1 MGVDENG
8 SNEERPAG
16 STGWDVAIEIVR
28 AIRDIFNDWRVAT
41 AFMVT
46 VVVAVLLIA
55 GKLAGAELFEGVK
68 GWICAWRNTC

>member
-8 SNEERPAG
+8 SKEERVVGAG
-16 STGWDVAIEIVR
+16 FWDVAIELVR
-28 AIRDIFNDWRVAT
+28 ALRDIFNDWRVAT
-41 AFMVT
+41 AFLVT

-55 GKLAGAELFEGVK
+55 GKLAGAELFEGIK